1 VAKDR
6 FVDDFEELQG
16 PYVLGQL
23 SAKEERELERHLEEC
38 PKCRQELDQI
48 RHTHYLLRQLAANK
62 PPAELTGQVLA
73 QVRSEIPMRSGSGW
87 RLWVS
92 AAAAVLIVAVLGV
105 GLFRTISDNSSSGVE
120 LAATSLAP
128 EAGGKVQVDEVGE
141 NLQVELVVW
150 SMPKLKADEYYEMWY
165 YADDS
170 GRNDAEDGGRNDAE
184 DGGRISCGTF
194 RVGPEG
200 HTTVNL
206 TAPASSRH
214 YREIEITREPDNGDP
229 GTSGEEVLEGKLR
242 ST

>member
-1 VAKDR
+1 MPEDR
-6 FVDDFEELQG
+6 FVDGFEELQG
-16 PYVLGQL
+16 PYVLRQL
-23 SAKEERELERHLEEC
+23 SAKEERELERHLEDC
-38 PKCRQELDQI
+38 AKCRQELDHI
-48 RHTHYLLRQLAANK
+48 RQTHNLLRQLAANK
-62 PPAELTGQVLA
+62 PPAELPGRVLA
-73 QVRSEIPMRSGSGW
+73 QVRDEIPTRSGSGW

-92 AAAAVLIVAVLGV
+92 AAAALLIVALLGV
-105 GLFRTISDNSSSGVE
+105 GLFRTISDNSSSGVA
-120 LAATSLAP
+120 LAATSQAP
-128 EAGGKVQVDEVGE
+128 EAGGEVQVEEVGE
-141 NLQVELVVW
+141 NLRVELVVW

-165 YADDS
+165 YADDDD
-170 GRNDAEDGGRNDAE
+170 RNDADDDDRNDAE

-229 GTSGEEVLEGKLR
+229 SSSGEEVLEGKLR